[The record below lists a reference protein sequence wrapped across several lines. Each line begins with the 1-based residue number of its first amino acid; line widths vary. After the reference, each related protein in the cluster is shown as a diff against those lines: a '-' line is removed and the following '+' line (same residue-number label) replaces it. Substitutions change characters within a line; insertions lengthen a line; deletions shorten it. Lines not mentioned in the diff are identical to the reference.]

1 MTFKVY
7 SYAKTFFRSPAGVT
21 LLDRI
26 YYEWCDNKIFK
37 KSIKYSFLLGQSP

>member
-26 YYEWCDNKIFK
+26 YYECGNQK
-37 KSIKYSFLLGQSP
+37 KHKYSFLLGQSP